1 MSHMRNIDRQ
11 LAGEQLLFL
20 SIVSGERRSGL
31 ETIPGSKRTRA
42 ILINR
47 PIALSLFRLAICVA
61 ARAAWSGALM
71 KVIR

>member
-1 MSHMRNIDRQ
+1 MADIDRQ

-42 ILINR
+42 ILTNR
-47 PIALSLFRLAICVA
+47 PIALSLFRHA
-61 ARAAWSGALM
+61 
-71 KVIR
+71 

>member
-1 MSHMRNIDRQ
+1 MPSIDRQ

-42 ILINR
+42 ILPKSPDCIILVPSAR
-47 PIALSLFRLAICVA
+47 CA
-61 ARAAWSGALM
+61 AACAAWSGAPM